1 MNIILKPEQEQFI
14 QSEIKNGRYETVEQ
28 VISEALKLLEEYNRQ
43 RDEIRLEELRQK
55 IAVGTEQIKKGR
67 VTDGEEV
74 FARLQEKLRRDF
86 GVQEGVVTLFLMK
99 PFET

>member
-14 QSEIKNGRYETVEQ
+14 QEEIKNGRYETAEQ

-43 RDEIRLEELRQK
+43 RDKIRLEELRQK
-55 IAVGTEQIKKGR
+55 IAVGTEQIKNGR

-86 GVQEGVVTLFLMK
+86 GVQE
-99 PFET
+99 

>member
-28 VISEALKLLEEYNRQ
+28 VISEALKLLEAYNLQ

-55 IAVGTEQIKKGR
+55 IAVGTEQIKNGQI
-67 VTDGEEV
+67 TDGEEV

-86 GVQEGVVTLFLMK
+86 GVQE
-99 PFET
+99 

>member
-14 QSEIKNGRYETVEQ
+14 QAEIKNGRYETVEQ

-55 IAVGTEQIKKGR
+55 IAVGTEQIKNGQI
-67 VTDGEEV
+67 TDGEEV

-86 GVQEGVVTLFLMK
+86 GVQE
-99 PFET
+99 

>member
-14 QSEIKNGRYETVEQ
+14 QEEIKNGRYETVEQ

-55 IAVGTEQIKKGR
+55 IAVGTEQIHKGR

-86 GVQEGVVTLFLMK
+86 GVQE
-99 PFET
+99 

>member
-14 QSEIKNGRYETVEQ
+14 QAEIKNGRYETVEQ

-43 RDEIRLEELRQK
+43 RDEIRLEELRGK
-55 IAVGTEQIKKGR
+55 IAVGSEQIKKGQ

-86 GVQEGVVTLFLMK
+86 GVQE
-99 PFET
+99 